1 MKWRACYPLLYTLAR
16 GEFRQTVNGPTE
28 IDIAAAP
35 SGAKAAVGVNKPAH
49 VLFASL
55 IGTTIEFFDF
65 YIYATAAVLVFPKL
79 FFPKSD
85 PASATLASLAT
96 FAIAF
101 LARPFG
107 SALFGH
113 FGDRVGRK
121 TTLVAALLTMGLS
134 TVAIGLLPTYASIGV
149 AAPLL
154 LALCRFGQGLG
165 LGGEWGGAVLLA
177 IENAPPGK
185 RAWYGMFPQLGAPI
199 GFLFSGGVF
208 LALSKLLSDDQF
220 FAFGWRIPFL
230 ASAALVLVG
239 LYVRLTITETPVF
252 QNAVKKREQVKVPIF
267 VVFRD
272 HGWTLVIGTLASLAT
287 FVLFYLM
294 TVFALSW
301 GTSAL
306 GYSREKFLVMQLV
319 GILFFAAAIP
329 ISGAWA
335 KHGRR
340 STLLWVTAAIFAFG
354 LVMAPIFVAGTT
366 GAVIMMSVGLS
377 LMGLT
382 YGPLGTVLSEL
393 FPTAVRYTGSS
404 LTFNFAGIFGASLA
418 PYIAT
423 WLAKTYGLQYVG
435 YYLSAAALLTF
446 LGLLAARETKDDL
459 L

>member
-1 MKWRACYPLLYTLAR
+1 M
-16 GEFRQTVNGPTE
+16 TE
-28 IDIAAAP
+28 RLAAP
-35 SGAKAAVGVNKPAH
+35 RVNSPAQ

-55 IGTTIEFFDF
+55 VGTTIEFFDF
-65 YIYATAAVLVFPKL
+65 YIYATAAVIVFPRL
-79 FFPKSD
+79 FFPASD

-101 LARPFG
+101 LARPIG
-107 SALFGH
+107 SAFFGH

-121 TTLVAALLTMGLS
+121 TTLVAALLTMGVS
-134 TVAIGLLPTYASIGV
+134 TVAIGLLPTYNTIGI

-199 GFLFSGGVF
+199 GFFFSGSVF
-208 LALSKLLSDDQF
+208 LVLSAWLTNEQF
-220 FAFGWRIPFL
+220 FSFGWRIPFL
-230 ASAALVLVG
+230 ASAVLVLVG

-252 QNAVKKREQVKVPIF
+252 QDALNREERVKVPMLA
-267 VVFRD
+267 VFR
-272 HGWTLVIGTLASLAT
+272 HYPGTLFLGTLSSLAT

-294 TVFALSW
+294 TVFALAW
-301 GTSAL
+301 GTTAL
-306 GYSREKFLVMQLV
+306 GYTREKFLFMQLT
-319 GILFFAAAIP
+319 GILCFAATIP
-329 ISGAWA
+329 ISGILAER
-335 KHGRR
+335 GRR
-340 STLLWVTAAIFAFG
+340 RTLVWVTIAIAIFG
-354 LVMAPIFVAGTT
+354 LVMAPMFVAGTA
-366 GAVIMMSVGLS
+366 GAMLAMAIGLA

-382 YGPLGTVLSEL
+382 YGPIGTVLSEL
-393 FPTAVRYTGSS
+393 FPTAVRYTGCS

-435 YYLSAAALLTF
+435 YYLTAAAILT
-446 LGLLAARETKDDL
+446 LIGLLSTRETMGDDL
-459 L
+459 RG